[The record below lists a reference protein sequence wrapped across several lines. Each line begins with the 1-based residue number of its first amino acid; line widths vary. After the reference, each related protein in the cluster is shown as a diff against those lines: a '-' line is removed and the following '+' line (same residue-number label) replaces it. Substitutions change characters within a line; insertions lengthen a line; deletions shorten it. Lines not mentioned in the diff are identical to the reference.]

1 MKKRYI
7 LLGSIA
13 ATLAIAYAASAPY
26 LTMLQEYQQ
35 LQKIV
40 NDTNPLTELPERIL
54 DVNPELVEF
63 PEPSSVSAYQSNPNS
78 DRNAYFGDLHV
89 HTGLSFDAYAFGTT
103 ASPGEAYR
111 FARGDAIKHPSG
123 FDMQLKRP
131 LDFYGVTD
139 HAMFLGVV
147 GEAAD
152 TSTAFSKNEIAAYV
166 HNINADG
173 NDHWTRQSKRYLAF
187 ARFLPEII
195 SGISNGTLDRGE
207 VAQITQDAWRDTIIA
222 ADMHYEP
229 GTFTTFVG
237 YEYTTSSNDFGNLHR
252 NVIFRSSAKLPSEP
266 FSRFHSQNP
275 EGLWDWMDGLREN
288 GIESL
293 AIPHNSNGSN
303 GQMFKLVDW
312 AGDPLDD
319 DYSNQRARNEPLVEI
334 TQVKGTSDTHPLLS
348 KNDEW
353 ADFEIMQFRV
363 ATFLQSEPSGSYV
376 RDAYLKGLALEDAGL
391 ENPYKFGLIGS
402 SDTHVAAPSL
412 YEEDYH
418 AKVGVMDSDPSDRG
432 SVPITGIRR
441 GIANQFMPSFL
452 KDVDGNQYVAARGY
466 ERWGASGLAG
476 VWAEENT
483 REAIYDAFRR
493 KETFAT
499 TGPRIKVRFFAG
511 HGLQEELLQSTD
523 MVSSLYATGTP
534 MGGDL
539 ELNGSSR
546 PQFVVW
552 GVRDSLGAPLQ
563 RLQIIKGYVRGGEHH
578 EVVYDVACSDG
589 LDPDPAT
596 HRCPDNQAT
605 VDLSDCS
612 ISEDVGANELLT
624 LWQDPDFDATLDA
637 FYYVRVLENPTCRW
651 STWDALQ
658 AGVEPRSDLP
668 ATIQERAWSSPIWVR
683 SEQ

>member
-7 LLGSIA
+7 LLGSFA
-13 ATLAIAYAASAPY
+13 AISAIAYIAASPY
-26 LTMLQEYQQ
+26 VTMLGEYQQ

-54 DVNPELVEF
+54 DVNPDFVEF
-63 PEPSSVSAYQSNPNS
+63 PEPPAVGAYQSNPNP

-89 HTGLSFDAYAFGTT
+89 HTALSFDAYAFGTT
-103 ASPGEAYR
+103 ASPGDAYR
-111 FARGDAIKHPSG
+111 FARGDTIKHPSG

-147 GEAAD
+147 EEAAD
-152 TSTAFSKNEIAAYV
+152 TTTSFSKNEVAAYV
-166 HNINADG
+166 HDINAEG

-187 ARFLPEII
+187 ARFLPEMI
-195 SGISNGTLDRGE
+195 SGISNGKLDRDE
-207 VAQITQDAWRDTIIA
+207 VAQITQNAWRDTIIA

-288 GIESL
+288 GVESL

-319 DYSNQRARNEPLVEI
+319 SYSRQRARNEPLVEI

-353 ADFEIMQFRV
+353 SDFEIMQYRV

-376 RDAYLKGLALEDAGL
+376 RDAYLKGLGLEEAGR

-412 YEEDYH
+412 YEDDYH
-418 AKVGVMDSDPSDRG
+418 AKDGVMDADPADRG

-441 GIANQFMPSFL
+441 GIADRFMPSFL
-452 KDVDGNQYVAARGY
+452 KEIDGNQYVAARGY

-511 HGLQEELLQSTD
+511 YDLQKEMLQSND
-523 MVSSLYATGTP
+523 MVSTLYSTSTT

-539 ELNGSSR
+539 ERDGSSI

-552 GVRDSLGAPLQ
+552 GVRDSLGAPFLRIQ
-563 RLQIIKGYVRGGEHH
+563 VIKGFVRDGEHS

-589 LDPDPAT
+589 LVPDPT
-596 HRCPDNQAT
+596 SHRCPDNQAT
-605 VDLSDCS
+605 VDLSNCS
-612 ISEDVGANELLT
+612 ISEDKGANELLT
-624 LWQDPDFDATLDA
+624 LWQDPEFDPTVDA

-651 STWDALQ
+651 STWDALN
-658 AGVEPRSDLP
+658 AGVEPRSDLH
-668 ATIQERAWSSPIWVR
+668 ATIHERAW
-683 SEQ
+683 

>member
-7 LLGSIA
+7 LLGSFA
-13 ATLAIAYAASAPY
+13 VTLAIAYAASAPY
-26 LTMLQEYQQ
+26 LKMLQEYQQ

-63 PEPSSVSAYQSNPNS
+63 PEPRSVSAYQSNPNS

-103 ASPGEAYR
+103 ASPADAYR

-152 TSTAFSKNEIAAYV
+152 TSSAFSKNEIAAYV

-187 ARFLPEII
+187 ARFLPEMI

-452 KDVDGNQYVAARGY
+452 KDVDGNQYFAARGD
-466 ERWGASGLAG
+466 ELWGASGLAG

-589 LDPDPAT
+589 LDPDSAT
-596 HRCPDNQAT
+596 HRCPDNQAK